1 VTYQN
6 DWILAK
12 LAMFI
17 LVSLMSSVISP
28 ISLNDRFP
36 HLRKE
41 IQFLERRDAGFR
53 QLREDYELLLRS
65 LEVTK
70 PGDEGDREE
79 MIRLKTSLEAEAL
92 EMLSQVSVR
101 R

>member
-1 VTYQN
+1 
-6 DWILAK
+6 
-12 LAMFI
+12 
-17 LVSLMSSVISP
+17 MS
-28 ISLNDRFP
+28 
-36 HLRKE
+36 
-41 IQFLERRDAGFR
+41 
-53 QLREDYELLLRS
+53 EDYELLLRS

-92 EMLSQVSVR
+92 EMLSQISVR